1 MFPPSSSYAA
11 SDRAAGWPRR
21 TSPMIIGHYRFATLR
36 IDRRSSG
43 HTVSSR
49 RSNLASQS
57 STTTTLI
64 EAGSMSKRKQ
74 LSAGWPSMGQIA
86 AMTSA
91 WLTSMTDLPE
101 NLWRS
106 SSMQPHILRRTSSL
120 PSPIGVTATAR
131 VCFSDARRG
140 RRSQREGPISQA
152 AETACLPI
160 VFCLLT
166 RRVPERRAA
175 ASFGRQPHGEPSP
188 WQRSSCPRMSR
199 RWTRLRQTL
208 V

>member
-1 MFPPSSSYAA
+1 M
-11 SDRAAGWPRR
+11 RRR
-21 TSPMIIGHYRFATLR
+21 TCRRLASTNLSDDHRALSFRDITHRSAVIGSHRLVEAEQLGLSVVHDHDADRSWVDVEAEAIIGR
-36 IDRRSSG
+36 
-43 HTVSSR
+43 
-49 RSNLASQS
+49 LA
-57 STTTTLI
+57 
-64 EAGSMSKRKQ
+64 EH
-74 LSAGWPSMGQIA
+74 GQIA

-160 VFCLLT
+160 GELLL
-166 RRVPERRAA
+166 RRRLHEIAGLAFQRAA
-175 ASFGRQPHGEPSP
+175 IPRASASLA
-188 WQRSSCPRMSR
+188 QRIASITTPTELGGSYAC
-199 RWTRLRQTL
+199 
-208 V
+208 